1 MVRYHTAKLGSKMV
15 MNGKSKASSV
25 RGMLIVPVAMVVWIL
40 VADPSFLGLNRSH
53 PLEHFV
59 SSAFGIDLGIHQQ

>member
-1 MVRYHTAKLGSKMV
+1 

-25 RGMLIVPVAMVVWIL
+25 RGMLIVPGAMVVWIL
-40 VADPSFLGLNRSH
+40 VGDPSFLGLNRSH
-53 PLEHFV
+53 PLGHFV